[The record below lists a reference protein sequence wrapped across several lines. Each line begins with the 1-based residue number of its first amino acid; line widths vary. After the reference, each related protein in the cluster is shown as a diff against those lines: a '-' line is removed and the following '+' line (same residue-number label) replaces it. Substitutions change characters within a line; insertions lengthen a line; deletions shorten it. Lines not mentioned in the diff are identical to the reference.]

1 MPGLAGIRGQQT
13 SDELIGGSEK
23 VMDSPCNVG
32 LLSQDSRLIINCLEV
47 QTSWSKVPFRNL
59 AAISE
64 KQGSGQSAKGSEKL
78 VLRSNCYWCSFF
90 GKHIW
95 WWGSS
100 YFQCDYLKDSSYAET
115 PVATTVV
122 LWRAHQVLWLKLI
135 LVWVFEEL
143 ITCWS

>member
-13 SDELIGGSEK
+13 SDELIRGSEK
-23 VMDSPCNVG
+23 VMNSPFNVS

-78 VLRSNCYWCSFF
+78 VLRSNCYWCSFLGNISRGEVQAALSVITWRTHHMLRLQLLPLWFF
-90 GKHIW
+90 GELIR
-95 WWGSS
+95 
-100 YFQCDYLKDSSYAET
+100 YFDSS
-115 PVATTVV
+115 
-122 LWRAHQVLWLKLI
+122 W
-135 LVWVFEEL
+135 F
-143 ITCWS
+143 